1 MWSIKSQIQS
11 MPGDISK
18 EGRFM
23 PPIFQAVH
31 WAATDSAGAL
41 QAGLQGDLP
50 RAQHGRGARSRR
62 WFLSFCGGC
71 IYEGNVT
78 IDLLHCF
85 FDALNI
91 SFTKLMFVARKY
103 HASNFH
109 SRCFGVM
116 RSIVNTALRLLLSS
130 AYYEAIFSV
139 WSGVKCILSRRHSA
153 SQLNGRSW
161 EGAGWWSQTDLPVKL
176 LPWLPDHL
184 SLSRLAP
191 CSRHVSDGQ

>member
-1 MWSIKSQIQS
+1 MRSFVFAGSITSCCSWCRSSTSWASGWSPTSPTWWWGQIQK
-11 MPGDISK
+11 MVFIILWRLYLWRK
-18 EGRFM
+18 
-23 PPIFQAVH
+23 
-31 WAATDSAGAL
+31 
-41 QAGLQGDLP
+41 
-50 RAQHGRGARSRR
+50 
-62 WFLSFCGGC
+62 CN
-71 IYEGNVT
+71 Y
-78 IDLLHCF
+78 LLHCF

-91 SFTKLMFVARKY
+91 SFTKLMFVSRKY

-130 AYYEAIFSV
+130 AYYYEAIFSV

-191 CSRHVSDGQ
+191 CSRHVSAMDNNGDYNLQ